1 MPRVKIGPAAPD
13 RETLVVEIARLRD
26 LDIAQLRNRWQTVFG
41 RRRPVHLPRHLLFRV
56 LAYRLQA
63 DHLGDLDSE
72 GQRLLDRSESPEK
85 AGQRAADLGRR
96 TAELGRAPCW
106 AAKGTD
112 GCIGW
117 RCSPRAL
124 PGMARA
130 TPACRRL
137 PWRSSAPGGTVQN
150 SSACATSR
158 RKGPQDDR
166 QSAIGG
172 FSHKPIRQNQAS
184 AVRAPAIIGTSS
196 GSLHHRIAATH
207 RAQKMIAN
215 MRRDIAVAPASEL
228 QANSRGTPD
237 Y

>member
-1 MPRVKIGPAAPD
+1 MLG
-13 RETLVVEIARLRD
+13 RE
-26 LDIAQLRNRWQTVFG
+26 RNG
-41 RRRPVHLPRHLLFRV
+41 RMHGVAV
-56 LAYRLQA
+56 LA
-63 DHLGDLDSE
+63 E
-72 GQRLLDRSESPEK
+72 GFAWNGKSYPSLSKVAL
-85 AGQRAADLGRR
+85 AII
-96 TAELGRAPCW
+96 
-106 AAKGTD
+106 GT
-112 GCIGW
+112 
-117 RCSPRAL
+117 
-124 PGMARA
+124 
-130 TPACRRL
+130 
-137 PWRSSAPGGTVQN
+137 GGTVQN

-184 AVRAPAIIGTSS
+184 AVRAPAIIETSS

-228 QANSRGTPD
+228 QANSRGIPD